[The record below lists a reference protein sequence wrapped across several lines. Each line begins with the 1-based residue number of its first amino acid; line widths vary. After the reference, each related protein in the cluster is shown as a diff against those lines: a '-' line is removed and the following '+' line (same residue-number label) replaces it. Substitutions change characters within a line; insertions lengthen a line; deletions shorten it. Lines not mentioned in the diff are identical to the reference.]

1 MATTRSSLE
10 ETSFLLPL
18 RFYGKIIKCAHI
30 FISSM
35 KKQSHSNMALAH
47 NWLCSYLCCGKK
59 SNIIFTISRHCS
71 YTNRRFY
78 RRKYT
83 TNAILVL
90 FYIVLHQQSHKV
102 HAIINAQ
109 DEISS
114 SNSISHTLKI
124 YGGFTTIQRHNIF
137 FKDSI
142 TPLLQMGKAHCKQ
155 MSISHSWF
163 FTFSTT
169 TK

>member
-1 MATTRSSLE
+1 M
-10 ETSFLLPL
+10 
-18 RFYGKIIKCAHI
+18 
-30 FISSM
+30 
-35 KKQSHSNMALAH
+35 
-47 NWLCSYLCCGKK
+47 CSYLYFIHEEAKPLQYGFGPQLVMLLSLLWKE
-59 SNIIFTISRHCS
+59 IQHHFYYQQTLLI
-71 YTNRRFY
+71 YNRRVY

-124 YGGFTTIQRHNIF
+124 YGGFTTIQSHNIF